1 MPRNVPIQ
9 VRRGTSSEWSVS
21 NPVLSAGEPGFDST
35 NNVLKLGDG
44 STAWS
49 GLSEIGSFSEVY
61 YGDLDGAMILECRN
75 DTGSDISAGTPV
87 YVSGYYSAN
96 GKALIAP
103 ADAANVSKMPAIG
116 ILENTITNGSEGIV
130 HCFGLASGFNTNS
143 FSVGDTVY
151 VASGGGLTAT
161 RPTSSSVLIQNIGR
175 VLRSDI
181 SQGRILV
188 LGPGRTNDVPNNAT
202 FVSLTTD
209 SLTYNAS
216 KPTITTNTDGATIN
230 FNMNS
235 ADVHTVVLGGN
246 RTLAL
251 SNVAAGQRFIIRLT
265 QDSTGSRTVT
275 WFSGIKWPGN
285 LEPTLTTAANKT
297 DVFGFICTT
306 TGNYDGFVIG
316 YNL

>member
-9 VRRGTSSEWSVS
+9 VRRGTSSEWSTS
-21 NPVLSAGEPGFDST
+21 NPVLAAGEPGFDST
-35 NNVLKLGDG
+35 LEIFKIGNGSDQWSVLPSMGGEGISSVVEDTTPQLG
-44 STAWS
+44 
-49 GLSEIGSFSEVY
+49 
-61 YGDLDGAMILECRN
+61 GDLDAQGN
-75 DTGSDISAGTPV
+75 DITSIGTIS
-87 YVSGYYSAN
+87 
-96 GKALIAP
+96 
-103 ADAANVSKMPAIG
+103 
-116 ILENTITNGSEGIV
+116 
-130 HCFGLASGFNTNS
+130 
-143 FSVGDTVY
+143 
-151 VASGGGLTAT
+151 
-161 RPTSSSVLIQNIGR
+161 
-175 VLRSDI
+175 
-181 SQGRILV
+181 
-188 LGPGRTNDVPNNAT
+188 
-202 FVSLTTD
+202 
-209 SLTYNAS
+209 YNAS
-216 KPTITTNTDGATIN
+216 KPAITTDTDGATIS

-285 LEPTLTTAANKT
+285 LAPTLTTAANKT